1 MNKQKKREIMD
12 GIILVDKPKAITSR
26 DVVDAI
32 MKKFDTKKV
41 GHTGTLDPFA
51 TGLMMITL
59 GKGTKLGPFIENL
72 FKVYTATIQ
81 LGTKTDTGDL
91 MGEVVATS
99 DVIEMYDQFILDTLE
114 SFIGKQ
120 MQIPPMYSALKK
132 DGKPLYAYA
141 REGITVERFPRP
153 IEIFEMKLG
162 SLTKNTITFNVKCSK
177 GTYVRTLGEAIAEKL
192 GMVGH
197 LTMLRRLAIGQYKV
211 SGAKTIDDV
220 SKADVIAPLAALSF
234 MPQRVVGDGYV
245 KAIKDGKPQSLPDS
259 LSPVVLISAQKE
271 LLAIYEKRDD
281 GLFYS
286 VRGLF

>member
-1 MNKQKKREIMD
+1 MNTHKKREIMD
-12 GIILVDKPKAITSR
+12 GILLIDKPKSITSR

-32 MKKFDTKKV
+32 MRKFDTKKV

-81 LGTKTDTGDL
+81 LVKKTTTGDL
-91 MGEVVATS
+91 MGEVIATS
-99 DVIEMYDQFILDTLE
+99 DIIDMYDQFILDTLE

-120 MQIPPMYSALKK
+120 MQVPPMYSALKK

-141 REGITVERFPRP
+141 REGITVERHPRP
-153 IEIFEMKLG
+153 IEIFEMKLVN
-162 SLTKNTITFNVKCSK
+162 LTKDTITFNVKCSK

-211 SGAKTIDDV
+211 SAAKTIDDV
-220 SKADVIAPLAALSF
+220 SKVDVIPPLQALSF
-234 MPQRVVGDGYV
+234 MPQRVVGDGYI
-245 KAIKDGKPQSLPDS
+245 KAIKDGKPQSLPDAP
-259 LSPVVLISAQKE
+259 SPIVLISAQKE
-271 LLAIYEKRDD
+271 LLAIYEKRED

-286 VRGLF
+286 LRGLF

>member
-26 DVVDAI
+26 DVVDSI

-141 REGITVERFPRP
+141 REGVTVERFPRP

-259 LSPVVLISAQKE
+259 PSPVVLISAQKE

>member
-1 MNKQKKREIMD
+1 MD

-259 LSPVVLISAQKE
+259 SSPVVLISAQKE